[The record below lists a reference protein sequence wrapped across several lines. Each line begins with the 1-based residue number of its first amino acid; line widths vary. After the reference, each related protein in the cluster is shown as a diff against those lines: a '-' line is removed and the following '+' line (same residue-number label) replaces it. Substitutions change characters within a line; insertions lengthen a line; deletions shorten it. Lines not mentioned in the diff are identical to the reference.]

1 MCGIAGYSLSPESS
15 AQRTLAAQALLAG
28 IAERGADA
36 VGYAHRGSSA
46 SVSVHKRRSG
56 ASELLDELHVPA
68 ASTQVLVH
76 VRDYTKGH
84 PTIEANNHPIR
95 HGSIVG
101 IHNGIIVN
109 DETIFSRYGFERAH
123 PDMTV
128 DSEAIFALAEHAQG
142 SPEALEELHGA
153 MATAWLDE
161 RDGSVLFLAR
171 AAGRPLWVGTAARE
185 LFFAS
190 TRGALELL
198 EQTLRLSLRKRE
210 VDEGTLLRVEDG
222 RITGTNRF
230 KPDRSYVEETILPS
244 VRAPHEGAS
253 CLRRLAAI
261 TIAARPV

>member
-15 AQRTLAAQALLAG
+15 VKRTLAAQALLAG

-36 VGYAHRGSSA
+36 VGYAHRGLSA
-46 SVSVHKRRSG
+46 SVAVHKRRSG
-56 ASELLDELHVPA
+56 ASELLGELHVPA
-68 ASTQVLVH
+68 STAQVLVH

-95 HGSIVG
+95 HGSVVG

-109 DETIFSRYGFERAH
+109 DEEIFAHYGFERAH

-128 DSEAIFALAEHAQG
+128 DSEAIFALAEHAEG
-142 SPEALEELHGA
+142 RPEALEELHGA

-161 RDGSVLFLAR
+161 RNASTLFIAR
-171 AAGRPLWVGTAARE
+171 AAGRPLWIGTAGKE

-190 TRGALELL
+190 TRAALDLL
-198 EQTLRLSLRKRE
+198 EQTVRLSLRKRE
-210 VDEGTLLRVEDG
+210 LDEGTLLRIEDG
-222 RITGTNRF
+222 RVAGQDRF
-230 KPDRSYVEETILPS
+230 QADRSYVEETILPS

-253 CLRRLAAI
+253 CLKRLAAI
-261 TIAARPV
+261 ALATA